1 MDNIKILDNYNYGL
15 LILNKYKV
23 IKTLE
28 NIVNRADEIS
38 MPIIN
43 LLSLYLMDT
52 NNGNG
57 DILTKEELNNVT
69 KLIES
74 YKESPNGKI
83 GIEKND
89 LLYILNHCRKKRVDK
104 KTNRE
109 IALLLAEQNN
119 KLNEDDYTSTVMIDK
134 LIETLDKIN

>member
-57 DILTKEELNNVT
+57 EVLTKEELNNVT

-74 YKESPNGKI
+74 YKANPNGKI

>member
-57 DILTKEELNNVT
+57 EILTKEELNNVT

-74 YKESPNGKI
+74 YKENPNGKI

-119 KLNEDDYTSTVMIDK
+119 RLNEDDYTSTVMIDK

>member
-57 DILTKEELNNVT
+57 VILTKEELNNVT

-74 YKESPNGKI
+74 YKENPNGKI

>member
-57 DILTKEELNNVT
+57 EILTKEELNNVT

-74 YKESPNGKI
+74 YKENPNGKI

>member
-57 DILTKEELNNVT
+57 EILTKEELNNVT